1 LQICVKVDFD
11 NTVSNCV
18 SVFLLTRARTA
29 VENEEYRLVFF
40 CAILLLDICL
50 MLAEKFG
57 MELDVTRLVDTMDVT
72 KASSNAEVG
81 RDLGEGGPDVVDI
94 FWLGIERVVVHVLV
108 IDTVFF
114 AASDTDFLSNQMNP
128 GT

>member
-1 LQICVKVDFD
+1 
-11 NTVSNCV
+11 
-18 SVFLLTRARTA
+18 
-29 VENEEYRLVFF
+29 
-40 CAILLLDICL
+40 

-57 MELDVTRLVDTMDVT
+57 MELDVTRLVDTVDVT
-72 KASSNAEVG
+72 KARSNAEVG

-114 AASDTDFLSNQMNP
+114 AASDTNFLSNQMNP